1 MTATTGRIIIA
12 PCATGKSH
20 YLREHPECDWIE
32 GDDLYKLHNILYY
45 ECELA
50 HNINIEYKKLG
61 MKIITSTWWTLD
73 DVDAIIFSPI
83 EILIERCRL
92 EPRPDNNPEEAVE
105 LLRKASEKM
114 ANPPQIFFS
123 IEEVMEKIK

>member
-1 MTATTGRIIIA
+1 MI
-12 PCATGKSH
+12 K
-20 YLREHPECDWIE
+20 
-32 GDDLYKLHNILYY
+32 KILD
-45 ECELA
+45 
-50 HNINIEYKKLG
+50 NIEYKKLG

-73 DVDAIIFSPI
+73 DVDAIIFLPI
-83 EILIERCRL
+83 EILIERCKL

-123 IEEVMEKIK
+123 IEEAIEKIK

>member
-1 MTATTGRIIIA
+1 MATYTGRIIIA

-20 YLREHPECDWIE
+20 YLREHPQCDWIE
-32 GDDLYKLHNILYY
+32 GDDLYKLCGIPYNEY
-45 ECELA
+45 EEA
-50 HNINIEYKKLG
+50 HYINIEYKKSG

-73 DVDAIIFSPI
+73 DVDAIIFPPI

-92 EPRPDNNPEEAVE
+92 EPRPDNNPVEAVE

-123 IEEVMEKIK
+123 IEEAMEKIK